1 MLRTTLF
8 RISQVSICVLVLGVL
23 IVPQQGAWSVDPWV
37 RATVAVTLVL
47 AVLLI
52 YDNFVYI
59 RPLVRSHPRKIVQ
72 VSTRRAREL
81 QRLASA
87 NRIIGSG
94 QASVFAL
101 AISTPFMLRER
112 VVELY
117 EPGQRTL
124 HRRVTVEVQLPKP
137 LVKTYLRDGEPSR
150 AGVADQPAGPSAEGR
165 PGVPAPPLGGEENLS
180 LHFPLIIARKGELHD
195 NFVVSDV
202 EGTYLP
208 VLSYPECLQFVASV
222 LRMLLLKAYNLGNSR
237 TPLAADVLEAENR
250 ALTRIIRRNL
260 PESMANNHA
269 PVSRQP
275 REDEDEDEDEDEEE
289 SARRLEK
296 ELARL
301 DGKSEVQ
308 LLRMF
313 VQPESDDQKK
323 AIAQLLDAVSPHELL
338 SKLDA
343 PNKKELRLAAEL
355 VRKLSDNY
363 VIVVRLPRPSDGRF
377 VVHYE
382 ATVIP
387 RLRLSRRG
395 KWSPLGWIGGR
406 MRILLGA
413 RPVQLAVSLANAGT
427 GRSYHLKVQSPEGL
441 YLRSQEF
448 VDAKEY
454 LKRRAAKA
462 PTPPYYRFRQRLGQS
477 YAHFYAR
484 FLAEVPNVP
493 LRPPPRIRFTFI
505 EVPPGSLFRATVASS
520 ACFLLVLVVG
530 NLMSHGHDPGTD
542 APAFLLAFPAVAA
555 TWLGFEAPSRRLL
568 EPTLTARLA
577 LVGTT
582 LISVAASALYMA
594 FKATDD
600 VKNGSVV
607 PRWND
612 SVMPY
617 GVSVL
622 GVTNRWWG
630 ILVLI
635 SCIMSAYVF
644 RLYILRVREFMRLS
658 SRRHLDGG
666 AEEA

>member
-1 MLRTTLF
+1 M
-8 RISQVSICVLVLGVL
+8 
-23 IVPQQGAWSVDPWV
+23 
-37 RATVAVTLVL
+37 AVTLVL

-59 RPLVRSHPRKIVQ
+59 RPLVRSYPRKIGQ

-137 LVKTYLRDGEPSR
+137 LVKTYLRDGEPPR
-150 AGVADQPAGPSAEGR
+150 VGVSDQPTGPSAEGR
-165 PGVPAPPLGGEENLS
+165 PGPLAPPLRGEENLS

-222 LRMLLLKAYNLGNSR
+222 LRMLLLKAYNSGNSR
-237 TPLAADVLEAENR
+237 AALSPEVLEAENR

-260 PESMANNHA
+260 PES
-269 PVSRQP
+269 PVSHRPPVSQH
-275 REDEDEDEDEDEEE
+275 RDDDDEDDDEEE
-289 SARRLEK
+289 SKRRIEE
-296 ELARL
+296 ELLRL
-301 DGKSEVQ
+301 DGKSGPD
-308 LLRMF
+308 LLGML
-313 VQPESDDQKK
+313 VQPISDEQKK
-323 AIAQLLDAVSPHELL
+323 AVTRLLNSFPPHELL
-338 SKLDA
+338 RKLEA
-343 PNKKELRLAAEL
+343 PNKKALLLAAEL

-395 KWSPLGWIGGR
+395 KWSPVGWLGGR

-448 VDAKEY
+448 VDAEEY
-454 LKRRAAKA
+454 LKVKADKA
-462 PTPPYYRFRQRLGQS
+462 PTLPYYRFRQRLGQS

-493 LRPPPRIRFTFI
+493 MRPPPRIRFTFI

-594 FKATDD
+594 FKATND
-600 VKNGSVV
+600 VDNGSGA

-612 SVMPY
+612 SVLPG

-622 GVTNRWWG
+622 GVTNLWWG

-635 SCIMSAYVF
+635 SCVMSAYVF
-644 RLYILRVREFMRLS
+644 RLYVLRVREFMRLS